1 MWKTRKGVTCAMGE
15 ADFMGIERLLPLS
28 LRRMLEE
35 YVGAPGTQPEEVRLR
50 EGQAPSLV
58 CGGEELVPPAW
69 CAHRVS
75 AEEIAWVLEA
85 AGKGSVH
92 TVMEQLKQGFLS
104 VEGGH
109 RIGLCGSV
117 AMKGAEVYNFRRI
130 SSLSLRICRE
140 IPGVGERVLP
150 DLLEEGRLQSTLI
163 FSPPGAGKTT
173 LLRDLVRC
181 ISDGVGMPAQRIG
194 VADERGE
201 ICGLY
206 QGRPQRA
213 VGRQTDVMDGG
224 PKALALL
231 MLLRGMNPQVLAA
244 DEITAPADV
253 QAIEEVAGCGVTLLA
268 TAHGAHPEE
277 VGLRPV
283 YRTLLTRDI
292 FRRFIWIE
300 TRQGRRRYEVLR
312 REEMKERCCI
322 SWATA

>member
-1 MWKTRKGVTCAMGE
+1 MHE
-15 ADFMGIERLLPLS
+15 ADFMGMERLLPLS
-28 LRRMLEE
+28 LRRLLEG
-35 YVGAPGTQPEEVRLR
+35 YTGTEHARPEELRLR

-58 CGGEELVPPAW
+58 CAGLELVPPAW
-69 CAHRVS
+69 RAHSVS

-92 TVMEQLKQGFLS
+92 TVLEQMKQGFVS

-109 RIGLCGSV
+109 RVGLCGSV
-117 AMKGAEVYNFRRI
+117 AIKGGEVYNFRRI
-130 SSLSLRICRE
+130 SSLCLRICRE

-150 DLLEEGRLQSTLI
+150 ALLEQGRLQSTLI

-213 VGRQTDVMDGG
+213 VGRQTDIMDGG

-268 TAHGAHPEE
+268 TAHGASPEE

-283 YRTLLTRDI
+283 YRTLLERDI

-300 TRQGRRRYEVLR
+300 TVKGSRRYEVLR
-312 REEMKERCCI
+312 REEMRKRCCI